1 MGITASLIL
10 IAAGAI
16 LRWAVTAQT
25 SGIDLDTVG
34 LILLIIGIV
43 GFLLS
48 IVWWSSWGGPAAWRT
63 APVRLREVVTRD
75 TTRRPTDTY

>member
-1 MGITASLIL
+1 VGITASLIL

-16 LRWAVTAQT
+16 LRWGVTAQT
-25 SGIDLDTVG
+25 SGIDLDIVG
-34 LILLIIGIV
+34 LILIIIGIV

-48 IVWWSSWGGPAAWRT
+48 IIWWSSWGGLGAWRT
-63 APVRLREVVTRD
+63 APVRRREVVTRD